1 MNETALDQTM
11 SQPNRKQPTNN
22 KAQSR
27 FLLLVLCGV
36 AVLALW
42 RVAFPFRSSVDWQ
55 TDFPAALAQAAADDK
70 QVLINFTARDCAY
83 CTQMEV
89 EVFPTKP
96 VQAAM
101 SEFVPVKIDVYKD
114 EMTAARYNITAM
126 PTYVVTD
133 ATGAVLAMTSGF
145 QPPDKFSAFLERASV
160 RAGK

>member
-1 MNETALDQTM
+1 M
-11 SQPNRKQPTNN
+11 SQRSSRQTAGS

-36 AVLALW
+36 AVLVLW
-42 RVAFPFRSSVDWQ
+42 RVAFPFKSSVDWQ
-55 TDFPAALAQAAADDK
+55 TELPAALAQAGADGK

-89 EVFPTKP
+89 EVFPTEP
-96 VQAAM
+96 VQAALT
-101 SEFVPVKIDVYKD
+101 EFVPVKIDVYKD

-133 ATGAVLAMTSGF
+133 ATGAVVAMSAGYR
-145 QPPDKFSAFLERASV
+145 PADEFSAFLRRASV
-160 RAGK
+160 RAGN